1 MMSGRDDI
9 FNDPLLYIEEFEHQ
23 LDEIIHKKK
32 ESIEKNLEVRIQ
44 KEKSEARQK
53 IEQIEKEFVGKKETL
68 VDHRTTFSELKSN
81 KTNIQSHHKKH
92 LEKAIE
98 YLKEIE
104 NLTAQSLEELKK
116 AIELDQ
122 KLNELTQ
129 KATEKAAAFKKDLEE
144 AFEIEIERPEI
155 KELEETKEPEEIKE
169 PEVIKDREEIDLAKE
184 REKLKQIVELLRTK
198 EPPKSRKSLNKKYKK
213 SKK

>member
-9 FNDPLLYIEEFEHQ
+9 FKDPLLYIEEFEHQ

-32 ESIEKNLEVRIQ
+32 EDIEKNLEVRIQ

-53 IEQIEKEFVGKKETL
+53 IEQIEKEFVGKKEAL
-68 VDHRTTFSELKSN
+68 VDYRTTFSTLKSN
-81 KTNIQSHHKKH
+81 KTNIQSHHKEH
-92 LEKAIE
+92 LEKAIK

-122 KLNELTQ
+122 KLDELNQ

-144 AFEIEIERPEI
+144 GFEIEIERSEI
-155 KELEETKEPEEIKE
+155 KEPEETKEPEEKKE
-169 PEVIKDREEIDLAKE
+169 PEVSKDQEEIDLAKE

-198 EPPKSRKSLNKKYKK
+198 EPSKSRKSLNKKYKK